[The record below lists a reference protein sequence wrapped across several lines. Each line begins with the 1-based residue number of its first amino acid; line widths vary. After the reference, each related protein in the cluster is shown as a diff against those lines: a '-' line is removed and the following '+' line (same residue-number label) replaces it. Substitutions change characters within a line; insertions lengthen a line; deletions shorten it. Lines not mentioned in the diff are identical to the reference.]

1 MIFRRAFMREVLH
14 LAGAVG
20 MVLLSIFLV
29 VRVMG
34 FLRRASEGDIPA
46 AAAMVL
52 LSLKTVSY
60 LDVFAPLVLYIAAL
74 LVLGRWSRDNE
85 LTALAA
91 CGVGLRGLI
100 APALL
105 LAALIGALTAAFS
118 LYLSPLSARSAETIT
133 RNLTARAATA
143 NIVPGVFAAPS
154 GGGVYFVE
162 RREARDDERE
172 RNGERD
178 RERNGERD
186 QTPLLIDVF
195 AHHHGHILRAES
207 ARELTDP
214 QGGVQLQLNNGAR
227 WRAIA
232 GDANYDVLRFDSYTV
247 QLTARQPQ
255 PKPPPLRARHTRD
268 LIGGA
273 RDAVGELHWRLAKIV
288 MPAVLMIFA
297 LGFSQIA
304 HRQKRFEGMTA
315 AFVTYFAYSNLL
327 GFGVFLIRRGAA
339 DPQWTLWLIHL
350 TFAAAAVW
358 LLHRRERLI

>member
-14 LAGAVG
+14 AAGAVG

-162 RREARDDERE
+162 RREAHDGERE
-172 RNGERD
+172 RNE
-178 RERNGERD
+178 N
-186 QTPLLIDVF
+186 PLLIDVF